1 MMWWRASMMAM
12 PRRMVPST
20 QPSIIRGVGPY
31 HRAQMSQRRPTA
43 PSMMRYWG
51 EMGLPHHRHLP
62 RSSSQE
68 AIGMLSYQAMSLW
81 HFGHDDGG
89 RIRERAFG
97 SSFGSLTMQTFRKLP
112 NTSPNSVA
120 TIRKNASTPTQ
131 YLVEENARRHSDVER
146 LRAPRHGDGDALGR
160 HRIQGRPDP
169 RALVAHDDAY
179 GAGAALDPPDGHAV
193 RRGGPQGHAGD
204 PGPGDERRIIEGH
217 HGVPEVRPHRRA
229 KGLGPEDV
237 SRSPKRDGALGT
249 EAVGGAQQRAD
260 VAGVL
265 YAVDHLY
272 RARGDELEVLDG
284 PAAGFD
290 HRDDPLRRVGVGERR
305 EHPCRDGFNRHCM
318 LFEVFAK
325 RGAPRRTLEIG
336 GDHRPVDGDAGR
348 QRLLQQAHALHQC
361 KSAAPPR
368 LAPL

>member
-1 MMWWRASMMAM
+1 
-12 PRRMVPST
+12 
-20 QPSIIRGVGPY
+20 
-31 HRAQMSQRRPTA
+31 MSQRRPTA
-43 PSMMRYWG
+43 PSMRMYWG

-62 RSSSQE
+62 RSSNQE
-68 AIGMLSYQAMSLW
+68 TIGMLSYQAMSLW

-97 SSFGSLTMQTFRKLP
+97 SSFGSRMMQTFRKLP

-120 TIRKNASTPTQ
+120 TIRKKASTPTQ
-131 YLVEENARRHSDVER
+131 YLVEENARRHTDVER
-146 LRAPRHGDGDALGR
+146 LRAPRHRDGDALGR
-160 HRIQGRPDP
+160 HRIQRRPDP

-179 GAGAALDPPDGHAV
+179 GARPALDPPDRHAV

-229 KGLGPEDV
+229 ERLGAQDV
-237 SRSPKRDGALGT
+237 GRSPKRDGALRT
-249 EAVGGAQQRAD
+249 EAVGGAEERPD

-265 YAVDHLY
+265 YAVDHLH
-272 RARGDELEVLDG
+272 RARGVELQVFDG

-290 HRDDPLRRVGVGERR
+290 HRDDPLRGVGVGEGR
-305 EHPCRDGFNRHCM
+305 EHPCRDGFNGHGV
-318 LFEVFAK
+318 LFEIFPQ
-325 RGAPRRTLEIG
+325 RCAPRRALEVG
-336 GDHRPVDGDAGR
+336 GNDRPMDGDAGR
-348 QRLLQQAHALHQC
+348 ERLLQQAYALHQC